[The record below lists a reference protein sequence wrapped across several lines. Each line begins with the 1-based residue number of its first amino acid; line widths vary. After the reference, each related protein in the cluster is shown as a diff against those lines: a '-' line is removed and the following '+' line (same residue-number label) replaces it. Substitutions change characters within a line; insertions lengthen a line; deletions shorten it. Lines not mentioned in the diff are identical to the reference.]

1 MLSYN
6 HVGKLSC
13 WAGLKSQVPL
23 RIQREKRFMWWGLHS
38 LPAPYPVYAYPPPS
52 PTRRETEVQART
64 RSRVAGSCEIQGVKE
79 TGLAFWLPQY
89 LANFFFWDSPQEGKE
104 LHVLSPSQQLGDG
117 IKLRAVAHVL
127 MYFVDVG

>member
-1 MLSYN
+1 MDKDKVSGC
-6 HVGKLSC
+6 HH
-13 WAGLKSQVPL
+13 
-23 RIQREKRFMWWGLHS
+23 I
-38 LPAPYPVYAYPPPS
+38 
-52 PTRRETEVQART
+52 T
-64 RSRVAGSCEIQGVKE
+64 CEEAVRYKVSKE

-117 IKLRAVAHVL
+117 VKLRAVAHVL